1 MKAVILAGG
10 YGTRINEESQ
20 FYPKPMI
27 EIGNSPII
35 THIMKIYSAYGINDF
50 IICCGYKGS
59 VIKKYFADYFFHTS
73 DITID
78 LSNNN
83 IEIHKKRAES
93 WKITMIDTGLDTM
106 TGGRLLR
113 IKDYVGNNSFC
124 MTYGDGVA
132 NIDINA
138 LINFHKKNKKL
149 ATVTA
154 VQNPGRFGAIAFD
167 KDNVIGFQEKP
178 IGDGA
183 WINGGFFVLEP
194 EIFDLIEGDN
204 TIWEQEPL
212 QKLAK
217 NQELVAY
224 KHHGFWSAMDTLRD
238 KKNLELM
245 WENNQAPWKIW

>member
-1 MKAVILAGG
+1 MTSLFAA
-10 YGTRINEESQ
+10 
-20 FYPKPMI
+20 
-27 EIGNSPII
+27 
-35 THIMKIYSAYGINDF
+35 A
-50 IICCGYKGS
+50 YKGS
-59 VIKKYFADYFFHTS
+59 VMKKCFADYFLHTS

-83 IEIHKKRAES
+83 IEIHKKRVES

-132 NIDINA
+132 DIDINA

-167 KDNVIGFQEKP
+167 KDNVIGFQEKS
-178 IGDGA
+178 IDDDA
-183 WINGGFFVLEP
+183 WINVGFFVHEP
-194 EIFDLIEGDN
+194 KISDLIKGIN
-204 TIWEQEPL
+204 TI
-212 QKLAK
+212 
-217 NQELVAY
+217 
-224 KHHGFWSAMDTLRD
+224 
-238 KKNLELM
+238 
-245 WENNQAPWKIW
+245 